1 MSISELGKFFLD
13 KTKLM
18 NLNPVPQSKGIP
30 QPALEIPTNSTQF
43 KIKLTSPENM
53 NFGKNEFRQLLE
65 QRRSLRKYAS
75 TTLTLDELAYLL
87 WSTQG
92 VQKIT
97 DTHTLRT
104 VPSAGSRH
112 AFETYLLVT
121 NVNGLTPGVY
131 RYLALNHELAQVDI
145 SEGIINKVVE
155 ASRMKFI
162 ENAAVTF
169 IWAAVTERMT
179 WRYGDRGYRYLL
191 LDAGHVCQN
200 LYLSAESIAC
210 GTCAIDAF
218 KDDEMNQLLYL
229 NGEDQFVIYMASVGK
244 KN

>member
-1 MSISELGKFFLD
+1 MSISDLGKIFLD
-13 KTKLM
+13 KTKLI
-18 NLNPVPQSKGIP
+18 NLDPVPQSKGIP
-30 QPALEIPTNSTQF
+30 QPALESPTNSGQL
-43 KIKLTSPENM
+43 KIKLTPPEKI
-53 NFGKNEFRQLLE
+53 NFGKKEFRQLLE
-65 QRRSLRKYAS
+65 QRRSLRKYA
-75 TTLTLDELAYLL
+75 TTALALDELAYLL

-92 VQKIT
+92 VQKTT
-97 DTHTLRT
+97 DMLTLRT

-121 NVNGLTPGVY
+121 NVKGLTPGVY
-131 RYLALNHELAQVDI
+131 RYLALDHQLAEFDL
-145 SEGIINKVVE
+145 SERIVNNLIE

-162 ENAAVTF
+162 ENAPVTF

-179 WRYGDRGYRYLL
+179 WRYGDRGYRYLF

-200 LYLSAESIAC
+200 LYLSAESIDC
-210 GTCAIDAF
+210 GACAIDAF
-218 KDDEMNQLLYL
+218 NDDKMNQWLHL

>member
-1 MSISELGKFFLD
+1 MSISELGKIFLE
-13 KTKLM
+13 KTKLI
-18 NLNPVPQSKGIP
+18 NLDPIPQSTGIP
-30 QPALEIPTNSTQF
+30 QPALEYPPNPMQV
-43 KIKLTSPENM
+43 KIKLTPPENL

-65 QRRSLRKYAS
+65 QRRSLRKYTS
-75 TTLTLDELAYLL
+75 TELSLEELSYLL
-87 WSTQG
+87 WATQG
-92 VQKIT
+92 VQKKT

-112 AFETYLLVT
+112 AFETYLLIT
-121 NVNGLTPGVY
+121 HVNGLTQGVY
-131 RYLALNHELAQVDI
+131 RYLALDHQLVEVDLGKEI
-145 SEGIINKVVE
+145 VTKLVE

-162 ENAAVTF
+162 ETAPVTF

-179 WRYGDRGYRYLL
+179 WRYGNRGYRYLL

-200 LYLSAESIAC
+200 LYLSAESINC
-210 GTCAIDAF
+210 GACAIDAYN
-218 KDDEMNQLLYL
+218 DDGINQLLHL

>member
-1 MSISELGKFFLD
+1 MNISDLGKLFLD
-13 KTKLM
+13 KTKLI
-18 NLNPVPQSKGIP
+18 NLDPVPQSKGIP
-30 QPALEIPTNSTQF
+30 QPALESPINPGQL
-43 KIKLTSPENM
+43 KLKLTPSENM

-65 QRRSLRKYAS
+65 QRRSLRKYAQTALS
-75 TTLTLDELAYLL
+75 LDELAYLL

-97 DTHTLRT
+97 DTQTLRT

-121 NVNGLTPGVY
+121 NVSGLTPGVY
-131 RYLALNHELAQVDI
+131 RYLALDHQLAEFDL
-145 SEGIINKVVE
+145 SEGIVNKLIE
-155 ASRMKFI
+155 ASRMNFI
-162 ENAAVTF
+162 EKASVTF
-169 IWAAVTERMT
+169 IWTAVTERMT

-191 LDAGHVCQN
+191 LDAGHACQN
-200 LYLSAESIAC
+200 LYLSAESIDC
-210 GTCAIDAF
+210 GACAIDAF
-218 KDDEMNQLLYL
+218 KDDEMNQLLLL